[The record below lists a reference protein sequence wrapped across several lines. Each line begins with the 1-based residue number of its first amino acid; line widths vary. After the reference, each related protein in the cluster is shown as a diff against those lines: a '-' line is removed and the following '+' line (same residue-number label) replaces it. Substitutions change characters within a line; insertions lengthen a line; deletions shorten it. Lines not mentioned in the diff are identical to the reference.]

1 MGLRCLLY
9 MMKEQKSKKFG
20 EHLFTSFFIIVA
32 IITIFF
38 IFIKIKNDVSDYI
51 QSQPVTAEVVEIN
64 GVNASNVT
72 IKYKYNF
79 SGIEYESTTTRHLEK
94 IKKGDKTEIRVNTKE
109 PKKILKYN
117 SLSSMIFYFIAI
129 ALCII
134 GIIGLFCEL
143 TA

>member
-1 MGLRCLLY
+1 MIE
-9 MMKEQKSKKFG
+9 EQKSKKMSRL
-20 EHLFTSFFIIVA
+20 LFKSFCIIVV

-51 QSQPVTAEVVEIN
+51 QSQPVIAEVVDIK

-94 IKKGDKTEIRVNTKE
+94 IKKGDKTEIRVNAKE
-109 PKKILKYN
+109 PKMILKYN
-117 SLSSMIFYFIAI
+117 SLSSMASIIFYFIASAICIFDTI
-129 ALCII
+129 AYC
-134 GIIGLFCEL
+134 CEL
-143 TA
+143 TD